1 MPRVDFYL
9 LEEGDARTRG
19 QVLCTLV
26 GKAFA
31 NGRRVCILAGSAEQ
45 AEQIDDLL
53 WTHKDISF
61 LPHQRWDEH
70 PDPETPILIG
80 WQGECP
86 PAEILVNMSA
96 AAPSG
101 PFERLIEVVDC
112 DPAQREEAR
121 GRYRTYRQ
129 AGYALETHR
138 LHAAHERSG
147 AP

>member
-9 LEEGDARTRG
+9 LEAGDGRTCG
-19 QVLCTLV
+19 QVVCTLV

-31 NGRRVCILAGSAEQ
+31 SGQRVCILTGSAEQ

-53 WTHKDISF
+53 WTYKDISF

-70 PDPETPILIG
+70 PDPETPVLIG
-80 WQGECP
+80 WQGERP
-86 PAEILVNMSA
+86 PAEVVFNLSA

-101 PFERLIEVVDC
+101 PIERLIEVVDC
-112 DPAQREEAR
+112 DPAQREAAR

-129 AGYALETHR
+129 AGYTLETHR

-147 AP
+147 PS